1 MPESDMC
8 YECDRCGED
17 TEDPVSIHAPIGG
30 GGRTILD
37 FCPECAQEVMQG
49 MVDRL
54 GHEHGSKLVMEV
66 KTKSAMRKSR
76 ADRAV
81 EEDDTEE
88 D

>member
-1 MPESDMC
+1 MPESDLC

-17 TEDPVSIHAPIGG
+17 TDYPVSIHAPVGG
-30 GGRTILD
+30 GGRSILD
-37 FCPECAQEVMQG
+37 FCPECASEVMQG

-66 KTKSAMRKSR
+66 KTRSAMKKASK
-76 ADRAV
+76 DEAV
-81 EEDDTEE
+81 DKEDE